1 MNTDFDE
8 LVRDSMTWFTDG
20 IDAPAGLAEQARRHC
35 RRRRNARL
43 GWLAAGTA
51 LASAA
56 AAAVI
61 SGPVTTGPGPLAHS
75 RTGAAAHAQTT
86 AVVISRVDRALTH
99 AGSGDPIAYTRETGS
114 GVTIDLLIPHGKPG
128 FAQASVT
135 TRWARGGLQHSEFS
149 TRSGQVVESIVGVTR
164 SGKDVET
171 SVAYPQRVWWRSTY
185 RAQSSP
191 RPAVSCALGPV
202 QRSPAQWASEV
213 RKLLSCG
220 AADVGSG
227 KTGGP
232 AAIEFK
238 LSSHQR
244 ACAAS
249 SSGPCREQDVSW
261 HGFLWV
267 SASTYLPTRLVMIG
281 HHYEVGV
288 DFGWLPPTSANLS
301 LLHQRIPA
309 GFRHV

>member
-1 MNTDFDE
+1 M
-8 LVRDSMTWFTDG
+8 
-20 IDAPAGLAEQARRHC
+20 
-35 RRRRNARL
+35 
-43 GWLAAGTA
+43 
-51 LASAA
+51 
-56 AAAVI
+56 
-61 SGPVTTGPGPLAHS
+61 
-75 RTGAAAHAQTT
+75 
-86 AVVISRVDRALTH
+86 VISRVDRALTH

-128 FAQASVT
+128 FAQA
-135 TRWARGGLQHSEFS
+135 R
-149 TRSGQVVESIVGVTR
+149 
-164 SGKDVET
+164 
-171 SVAYPQRVWWRSTY
+171 
-185 RAQSSP
+185 
-191 RPAVSCALGPV
+191 
-202 QRSPAQWASEV
+202 
-213 RKLLSCG
+213 
-220 AADVGSG
+220 

-281 HHYEVGV
+281 HHYKVGV
-288 DFGWLPPTSANLS
+288 EFGWLPPTSANLS

>member
-8 LVRDSMTWFTDG
+8 LVRHSMTWFTDG
-20 IDAPAGLAEQARRHC
+20 IDAPAGLAEQARRRC
-35 RRRRNARL
+35 RRRRNARI

-56 AAAVI
+56 ATAVI
-61 SGPVTTGPGPLAHS
+61 SGPVTPGPPHQAHP
-75 RTGAAAHAQTT
+75 RTSAVRHAQTT
-86 AVVISRVDRALTH
+86 ALVISRVDRALAH
-99 AGSGDPIAYTRETGS
+99 AGSSDPIAYTRETGT

-135 TRWARGGLQHSEFS
+135 TRWARDGIEHAEFA
-149 TRSGQVVESIVGVTR
+149 TRSGQVVASTVGVTR

-185 RAQSSP
+185 RAQSFP

-202 QRSPAQWASEV
+202 QRTPAQWAREV

-220 AADVGSG
+220 AAVVGSR

-232 AAIEFK
+232 ATIEFR

-249 SSGPCREQDVSW
+249 SSGPCRKQDVSW

-267 SASTYLPTRLVMIG
+267 SASTYLPTRLIMIG
-281 HHYEVGV
+281 HDYRVGV
-288 DFGWLPPTSANLS
+288 EFGWLPPTKANLS

-309 GFRHV
+309 GFKHV